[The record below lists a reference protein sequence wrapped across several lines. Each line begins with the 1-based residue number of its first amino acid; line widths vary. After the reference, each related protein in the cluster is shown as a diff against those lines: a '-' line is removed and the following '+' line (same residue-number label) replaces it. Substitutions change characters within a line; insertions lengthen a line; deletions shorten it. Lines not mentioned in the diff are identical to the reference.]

1 MNPRFPLP
9 SQAGIS
15 LGSNLGE
22 SDLILQNTIGRLQ
35 KLHMGDS
42 SIFLISSFY
51 KTAPVNCPPES
62 PDFLNAVV
70 QLETSLSSNQLIE
83 VLQKLEAEAGR
94 PPLPRIK
101 NSPRTLDLDLLY
113 HGTSILTTDLLILP
127 HPKILEREFV
137 LKPLSEIAPN
147 LTLPGWEKT
156 AEEYLLNLENNL
168 PICLK

>member
-1 MNPRFPLP
+1 MNPHFPLS

-22 SDLILQNTIGRLQ
+22 SDLILQNTIGQLQ

-42 SIFLISSFY
+42 SAFLVSSFY

-70 QLETSLSSNQLIE
+70 QLETSLSSNQLIQ

-94 PPLPRIK
+94 PLPRIK

-127 HPKILEREFV
+127 HPKILERDFV

-156 AEEYLLNLENNL
+156 AQKYLLNLENNL
-168 PICLK
+168 PIYLK

>member
-1 MNPRFPLP
+1 MSPHFPLP

-22 SDLILQNTIGRLQ
+22 SDLILRNAIAQLQ
-35 KLHMGDS
+35 KLHSGHPS
-42 SIFLISSFY
+42 TFLLSSFY
-51 KTAPVNCPPES
+51 NTAPVNCPIGS
-62 PDFLNAVV
+62 PNFLNAVV

-83 VLQKLEAEAGR
+83 FLQELEAAEGR
-94 PPLPRIK
+94 PLPRIK
-101 NSPRTLDLDLLY
+101 NSPRRLDLDLLY
-113 HGTSILTTDLLILP
+113 HGTSALTTDFLILP

-147 LTLPGWEKT
+147 LTLPGWDKT